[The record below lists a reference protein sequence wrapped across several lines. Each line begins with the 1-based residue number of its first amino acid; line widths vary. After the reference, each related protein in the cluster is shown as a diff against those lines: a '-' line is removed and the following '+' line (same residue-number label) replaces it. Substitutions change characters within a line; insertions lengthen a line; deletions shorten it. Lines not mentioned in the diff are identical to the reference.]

1 MSEGDVFA
9 ALMQLA
15 NAGEA
20 QQMQQQEVEMG
31 GKPGGVGAEEPYEE
45 EMGEIAEVLDDPP
58 AHPEPAAGAPA
69 APAFVSPPAEERVY
83 LEECPTNKNAPPGNQ
98 KRVRRLPPS
107 SRSPS
112 LSSSPPLPLSRVRLR
127 PAPYLTGRGRPSM
140 QVAVKRPWSHEEDNM
155 MRDLVNKYG
164 PRKWSAIASYLP
176 GRVGKQ
182 CRERWQNHLRPDV
195 NKGPWSPEEDQK
207 LVRLHNE
214 MGNRWAEIAKLLP
227 GRTDNAVKN
236 HWNGLQATRKR
247 KRENPKGDS
256 SNERERKKSSPKTP
270 KLSLSS
276 KGRARTLI
284 EAMGDGSR
292 DNDSPVF
299 EQASD
304 PSRPSSRIGDTQK
317 SGRGLNKA
325 GGMPVNFDGSVSKSV
340 GIKSPR
346 PELGTTRVS
355 SSADDAGA
363 MLAAMRG

>member
-1 MSEGDVFA
+1 
-9 ALMQLA
+9 
-15 NAGEA
+15 
-20 QQMQQQEVEMG
+20 
-31 GKPGGVGAEEPYEE
+31 
-45 EMGEIAEVLDDPP
+45 
-58 AHPEPAAGAPA
+58 
-69 APAFVSPPAEERVY
+69 
-83 LEECPTNKNAPPGNQ
+83 
-98 KRVRRLPPS
+98 
-107 SRSPS
+107 
-112 LSSSPPLPLSRVRLR
+112 
-127 PAPYLTGRGRPSM
+127 M

-299 EQASD
+299 EQAQGLE
-304 PSRPSSRIGDTQK
+304 IAGA
-317 SGRGLNKA
+317 SGLHPRRLAEWILASGL
-325 GGMPVNFDGSVSKSV
+325 PVRMQMQLHKF
-340 GIKSPR
+340 IWEP
-346 PELGTTRVS
+346 TTRGV
-355 SSADDAGA
+355 
-363 MLAAMRG
+363 